1 MSSVILQTKYAPP
14 STLQALREYNIINP
28 IYGEKM
34 SPQQKVILS
43 ALIAAIIAGG
53 GAFIGVASDLGEQEN
68 LADIRLVTWAVIIVI
83 AVVAAAKDLK
93 TYLAKPPEV

>member
-1 MSSVILQTKYAPP
+1 MIRILISTFIKNRDAQNKYHI
-14 STLQALREYNIINP
+14 SDN
-28 IYGEKM
+28 GGMM
-34 SPQQKVILS
+34 SPKQKILLS

-53 GAFIGVASDLGEQEN
+53 GAFIGVASDLGDEEN
-68 LADIRLVTWAVIIVI
+68 LSDIRLVTWMVIIII

>member
-1 MSSVILQTKYAPP
+1 
-14 STLQALREYNIINP
+14 
-28 IYGEKM
+28 M
-34 SPQQKVILS
+34 SPKQKVLLS

-68 LADIRLVTWAVIIVI
+68 LSDIRLVTWMVIIVI
-83 AVVAAAKDLK
+83 AIVAGAKDLK